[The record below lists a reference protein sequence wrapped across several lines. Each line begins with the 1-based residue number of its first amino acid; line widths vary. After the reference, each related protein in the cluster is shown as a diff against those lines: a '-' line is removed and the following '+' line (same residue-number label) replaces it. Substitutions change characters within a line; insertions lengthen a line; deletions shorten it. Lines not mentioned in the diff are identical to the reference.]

1 MSTPL
6 PAYTRLR
13 ALIGDAA
20 RELPNAL
27 AEKMEDALC
36 DAAEAEPTPAFFS
49 ALDDHGSGHC
59 ADGAP
64 WSELRITPGRALDLA
79 RATRSV
85 SGIAAVLAV
94 LHAAHVAREDDGP
107 ALQPK
112 AHVVD
117 GLFRACEALSEQ
129 AERCLR
135 P

>member
-1 MSTPL
+1 MSVLL
-6 PAYTRLR
+6 PCYPRLH
-13 ALIGDAA
+13 ALIGDAV
-20 RELPNAL
+20 RELPTAL

-36 DAAEAEPTPAFFS
+36 DAAENAPTPAFFTV
-49 ALDDHGSGHC
+49 LDDHGRGHC
-59 ADGAP
+59 ADGEP
-64 WSELRITPGRALDLA
+64 WSELRLTPGRALDLA
-79 RATRSV
+79 RATRSLSGV
-85 SGIAAVLAV
+85 SAVLAV

-117 GLFRACEALSEQ
+117 GLFRACAALSEQ